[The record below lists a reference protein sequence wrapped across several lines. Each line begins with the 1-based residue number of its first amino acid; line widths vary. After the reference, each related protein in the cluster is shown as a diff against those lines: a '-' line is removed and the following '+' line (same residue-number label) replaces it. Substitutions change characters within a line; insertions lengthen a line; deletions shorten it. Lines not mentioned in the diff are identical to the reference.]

1 LVKAALFFSG
11 VFVAEREADIH
22 GEEILDLSTRR
33 CVIFDL
39 LVKPAAST
47 RQT

>member
-1 LVKAALFFSG
+1 VG
-11 VFVAEREADIH
+11 VSVAEQKADAH
-22 GEEILDLSTRR
+22 GEEILDFSTRR